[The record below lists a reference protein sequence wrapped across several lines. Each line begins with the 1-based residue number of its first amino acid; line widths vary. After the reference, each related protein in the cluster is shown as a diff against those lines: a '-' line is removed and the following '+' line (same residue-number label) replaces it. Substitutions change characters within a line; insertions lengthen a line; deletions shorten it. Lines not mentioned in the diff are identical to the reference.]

1 MVRYV
6 LAKATYSKIVL
17 KYLHVLFIA
26 WGSRSRGDHRYIR
39 PGFTVRFQEY
49 RVGFNLNHIISEQVQ
64 IPSLA
69 SRRKLASIKFLSD
82 VFNCSVD
89 CPYLLSQFSIRIP
102 SFSCRKHDTFYL
114 DTARTNLLQYSS
126 LYQMVKNYSDV
137 EGKLDVFCTNWQEI
151 RALSSYTT

>member
-1 MVRYV
+1 MYFSSGE
-6 LAKATYSKIVL
+6 YPQ
-17 KYLHVLFIA
+17 
-26 WGSRSRGDHRYIR
+26 RGVPHE
-39 PGFTVRFQEY
+39 T
-49 RVGFNLNHIISEQVQ
+49 LLEQVQ

-82 VFNCSVD
+82 LFNCSVD
-89 CPYLLSQFSIRIP
+89 CPYLLSQFSIRVP
-102 SFSCRKHDTFYL
+102 SFSCRKHGTFYL

-137 EGKLDVFCTNWQEI
+137 EGKLDVFCSNRQEI

>member
-1 MVRYV
+1 MYSYIITLQCYRSGFKIFFSIS
-6 LAKATYSKIVL
+6 KASK
-17 KYLHVLFIA
+17 
-26 WGSRSRGDHRYIR
+26 
-39 PGFTVRFQEY
+39 FTIE
-49 RVGFNLNHIISEQVQ
+49 EQVQ

-89 CPYLLSQFSIRIP
+89 CPYLLSQFSIRVP
-102 SFSCRKHDTFYL
+102 SFSCRKHGTFYL

-137 EGKLDVFCTNWQEI
+137 EGKLDVFCTNRQEI